1 MATLSSPNIDINELI
16 KIANG
21 ESFQQWTKQTRLFAR
36 YFLANVKLP
45 VDLPFSL
52 LDVGCGNGAA
62 LSEIFAKNKC
72 GELYGCDIDPFHI
85 ALAQYINP
93 AIPKE
98 RFYVSGLDDIKNRY
112 DFIYASNI
120 LEHIVNWKECLAQLC
135 TKANAVIV
143 MVPYKED
150 LSEQTP
156 SAVPYVDHVDSFDR
170 KSLDYLMKQGFDIK
184 TRVIRTPYAWGG
196 PLRRDLV
203 EKIRQKMKG
212 RSFMIRKEIIFL
224 ITHSNCK
231 SVNQEQISFRN
242 RIGSCIRSIAIA
254 RNAKRGDS

>member
-1 MATLSSPNIDINELI
+1 MVIPSNQNIHNNEI
-16 KIANG
+16 IAIANG
-21 ESFQQWTKQTRLFAR
+21 EFSQQWTKQTRLFAR
-36 YFLANVKLP
+36 YFLAHVRLP

-62 LSEIFAKNKC
+62 LSEIYAKNKC
-72 GELYGCDIDPFHI
+72 GELYGCDIDPLHI

-93 AIPKE
+93 EIPRE
-98 RFYVSGLDDIKNRY
+98 RFYVSGLDDIKNSY
-112 DFIYASNI
+112 DFIYVSNV
-120 LEHIVNWKECLAQLC
+120 LEHIVNWKDCLAQLC
-135 TKANAVIV
+135 TKAKVVIV

-150 LSEQTP
+150 LLEQTP

-196 PLRRDLV
+196 PLPRDLV
-203 EKIRQKMKG
+203 EKIRRKMKG

-224 ITHSNCK
+224 ITNSNCK

-242 RIGSCIRSIAIA
+242 QIGSCIRSIAIA